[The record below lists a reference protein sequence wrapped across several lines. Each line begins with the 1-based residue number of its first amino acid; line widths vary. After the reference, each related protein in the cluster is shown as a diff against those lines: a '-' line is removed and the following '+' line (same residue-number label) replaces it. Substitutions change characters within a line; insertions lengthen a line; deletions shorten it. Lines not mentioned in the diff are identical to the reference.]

1 MLLWLMTFI
10 VRLRNVN
17 YESNNSENFEKLIE
31 NEIDNEETY
40 FLTMQQSKQ

>member
-31 NEIDNEETY
+31 NEIDNKETY

>member
-1 MLLWLMTFI
+1 MTFI

-17 YESNNSENFEKLIE
+17 YKSNNSENFEKLIE

>member
-17 YESNNSENFEKLIE
+17 YESNDSENFEKLIE

>member
-10 VRLRNVN
+10 LRLRNVN
-17 YESNNSENFEKLIE
+17 YESINSENFEKLIE

>member
-17 YESNNSENFEKLIE
+17 YKSNNSENFEKLIE